1 MLKMDEISRIKFN
14 FNVELINFALNLNMM
29 LFIFVIHKMAAKFET
44 FPGDIA
50 NFFTLK
56 FLVHKSF

>member
-29 LFIFVIHKMAAKFET
+29 LFIFVIYKIAAKFE
-44 FPGDIA
+44 I
-50 NFFTLK
+50 
-56 FLVHKSF
+56 